1 MEQILCR
8 SIVTAASCKL
18 LSAPAARG
26 VQGTPA
32 RSCSLLRISRRK
44 NCGESLTSRIS
55 VSGESAESVHGWRTT
70 GGGLI
75 VGLGECSH

>member
-8 SIVTAASCKL
+8 SIVTAASFKL

-26 VQGTPA
+26 VQGSPA
-32 RSCSLLRISRRK
+32 RSCSSLRISRR
-44 NCGESLTSRIS
+44 NICGESLTSRIS
-55 VSGESAESVHGWRTT
+55 VSGESAESVHEWRTT
-70 GGGLI
+70 GGGRI